1 MSSPP
6 PCFQSASHHPIR
18 PHLRCPSFHRETE
31 IVCRRKF
38 LLICKLGSFSQTT
51 RLHYL
56 NAQGEIAT
64 LAGWGKLDRFGSIA
78 SELRLIKLP
87 IISNEECETRYNRSG
102 SLQFVPENNFLCA
115 GNEEAGRDM
124 CNGDSGGPLVTYRY
138 DGRAQVNLF
147 QQSIVTNIVDLK
159 NHNHSV
165 SLSILN

>member
-1 MSSPP
+1 M
-6 PCFQSASHHPIR
+6 Q
-18 PHLRCPSFHRETE
+18 
-31 IVCRRKF
+31 V
-38 LLICKLGSFSQTT
+38 GSYSQTT
-51 RLHYL
+51 CLHYID
-56 NAQGEIAT
+56 AQGEIAT

-124 CNGDSGGPLVTYRY
+124 CNGDSGGPLVTYRN

-147 QQSIVTNIVDLK
+147 QQSIVTNIVDHK
-159 NHNHSV
+159 NHNHCV
-165 SLSILN
+165 FLSILN